1 MASVL
6 NQNSARATLY
16 LYLSTSP
23 RLLSHLGFLFKQP
36 LPIIIVITSFL
47 NKTGL
52 LGQEI
57 HCQSPS
63 YHWVTV
69 SEHQAIS
76 IGASERHKSHHS
88 ALSSASARY
97 PNAHT
102 GPGGGIPHTLH
113 HLGDLIRQ
121 QKRKK
126 VLQEQNGQ
134 GNFDTLTGH
143 HQQSPG
149 QHRGTTHGSTEG
161 KESSK
166 KLIVPV
172 VNLSSSCQQT
182 GLFITKFIY
191 KE

>member
-1 MASVL
+1 M
-6 NQNSARATLY
+6 
-16 LYLSTSP
+16 
-23 RLLSHLGFLFKQP
+23 
-36 LPIIIVITSFL
+36 ITSFL
-47 NKTGL
+47 NKPGS
-52 LGQEI
+52 LGRRNSLSIAQQPLGYDKRTSSCKYRCVGNATSLI
-57 HCQSPS
+57 TRSHRRQAL
-63 YHWVTV
+63 VTPTLTR
-69 SEHQAIS
+69 A
-76 IGASERHKSHHS
+76 
-88 ALSSASARY
+88 
-97 PNAHT
+97 
-102 GPGGGIPHTLH
+102 PGGGIPHTLH

-149 QHRGTTHGSTEG
+149 QYRGTTHGSTEG

-166 KLIVPV
+166 KLTFPTA
-172 VNLSSSCQQT
+172 NLSSSCQQT

>member
-36 LPIIIVITSFL
+36 LPIVIAITSFL

-88 ALSSASARY
+88 VSSSASARH

-102 GPGGGIPHTLH
+102 GPRRRNTPYSPSSWRSYPAAEEEEGATGA
-113 HLGDLIRQ
+113 
-121 QKRKK
+121 KR
-126 VLQEQNGQ
+126 
-134 GNFDTLTGH
+134 T
-143 HQQSPG
+143 
-149 QHRGTTHGSTEG
+149 R
-161 KESSK
+161 
-166 KLIVPV
+166 
-172 VNLSSSCQQT
+172 
-182 GLFITKFIY
+182 
-191 KE
+191 